1 MTVCFWTL
9 SLTAGHDDPKR
20 PIDGLAHRI
29 LGNMD
34 TCFVF
39 VYQSDSVDYFLIEPV
54 ELPVEF
60 PTPSKTIH
68 KEALVRDCFFL
79 NYCTYG
85 YTMPLVI
92 WSFRPRKRARSSTRR
107 PLARNSPSS
116 STSGQRATRST
127 PPNRWN

>member
-34 TCFVF
+34 ICFVF

-68 KEALVRDCFFL
+68 KEALVRDRFFL

-85 YTMPLVI
+85 YTMPWWKWPQWEWFIDWMALNGINMPLAI
-92 WSFRPRKRARSSTRR
+92 WSF
-107 PLARNSPSS
+107 SP
-116 STSGQRATRST
+116 
-127 PPNRWN
+127 

>member
-68 KEALVRDCFFL
+68 KKALVRDRFFL

-85 YTMPLVI
+85 YTMPWWKWPQWERFIDWMALNGINMPLAI
-92 WSFRPRKRARSSTRR
+92 WSFRPRKRTRSST
-107 PLARNSPSS
+107 
-116 STSGQRATRST
+116 
-127 PPNRWN
+127 